1 MDYKGTLYTEVIDLD
16 CFSQGAF
23 GRGPL
28 WTAYLGIPN
37 DSGSNYRA
45 ANGSTAGGTTVTLEG
60 VGLSSPSRCPITVT
74 SRAYGTMDLG
84 TRLGKTQCR
93 SFSRKR
99 ISFLADFSDLCQT

>member
-1 MDYKGTLYTEVIDLD
+1 MEYKGTLSTKFIDVD

-28 WTAYLGIPN
+28 WTAYLGIPS

-74 SRAYGTMDLG
+74 SKTYGTMDLG

-93 SFSRKR
+93 SV
-99 ISFLADFSDLCQT
+99 